1 MGTWEP
7 LLERMVAGRYRQL
20 VAYAMR
26 LAPSRADAE
35 DLVQDALVT
44 TFSGRARFATE
55 AEAEAYVRQ
64 AVASR
69 FIDTGR
75 RRSTERRALE
85 RHVVQTPVEDVP
97 PPSVGLAPEV
107 EAALAL
113 LAPRERACVVLR
125 HMEDLST
132 RETAQLLHLSEGAVK
147 RYLSDGVAALTAA
160 LGTELPAREP
170 EAEIGRALWG
180 AVDADA
186 TALDGLAPE
195 AGELAGV
202 RSRVRRGRTLRHVR
216 EVAVAVPV
224 VAALVL
230 AGWFGIDRLTQTPP
244 AEETPAPVQPTPD
257 ETPSPS
263 PTSTPSPEE
272 TEPVL
277 GDPIDEP
284 GVPTYY
290 AMSDGVLDTV
300 GPGWVLASYAPRWID
315 GPPTAEVVLAVSP
328 EGQRFAVARFEI
340 PAGDGWVEHVPVAWD
355 GGSTAVV
362 QVVQHVLADGSEMTE
377 ATGYAELDLAS
388 GSLGGAADPD
398 LGGAVD
404 GRPPTVGPDGRSVTS
419 QAAYADR
426 YTLDPGEPDSREV
439 AYGVPGRLCAAVGWL
454 DAAGLLAD
462 CIDEGA
468 LGDDGVPRP
477 DTHHLLYRVEVDGG
491 SPQQLGELPAD
502 GPFPFAFGGVWVR
515 DGVVA
520 FSSVE
525 APVLGCFTGVD
536 AWVDGSIQPVQR
548 PSERGENF
556 FEVRASGGLVYVEAT
571 GGCSGDEVP
580 RSVTLH
586 DLEGGTTV
594 DLLPAPVGTWLSP
607 ADDGA
612 WRRTLTGWVPAE

>member
-7 LLERMVAGRYRQL
+7 LLERMVVGRYPQL

-69 FIDTGR
+69 FVDAGR

-85 RHVVQTPVEDVP
+85 RHVVQTPVTTVP
-97 PPSVGLAPEV
+97 APSVGLAPEV

-132 RETAQLLHLSEGAVK
+132 RETAQLLRLSEGAVK

-160 LGTELPAREP
+160 LGTELTEGEP
-170 EAEIGRALWG
+170 EPEIGQAMWG

-186 TALDGLAPE
+186 KTLDGLAP
-195 AGELAGV
+195 AADELAGV
-202 RSRVRRGRTLRHVR
+202 RSRVRRGRTVRHVR
-216 EVAVAVPV
+216 EVAVAIPV
-224 VAALVL
+224 VAALVV

-244 AEETPAPVQPTPD
+244 AEETPTPVQPTPD
-257 ETPSPS
+257 ETSTPS
-263 PTSTPSPEE
+263 PTSTPTPEE
-272 TEPVL
+272 TEPAL

-290 AMSDGVLDTV
+290 AMPDGLLDSV
-300 GPGWVLASYAPRWID
+300 GPGWVLASYAPRGID
-315 GPPTAEVVLAVSP
+315 GPPTAEVLLAVSP

-355 GGSTAVV
+355 GGPTAVV
-362 QVVQHVLADGSEMTE
+362 QVVQHVLAGGSETTD
-377 ATGYAELDLAS
+377 ATGYVDLDLAS
-388 GSLGGAADPD
+388 GSLGGAAEPD
-398 LGGAVD
+398 LGAVD
-404 GRPPTVGPDGRSVTS
+404 GYAPAVGPDGRSVTS

-439 AYGVPGRLCAAVGWL
+439 AYGVPGGLCSAVGWL
-454 DAAGLLAD
+454 DATSLLAD

-468 LGDDGVPRP
+468 LADDGVPAP
-477 DTHHLLYRVEVDGG
+477 DARHVLYRVEVDGG
-491 SPQQLGELPAD
+491 SPQQLADLPAD
-502 GPFPFAFGGVWVR
+502 GPFPSSFGGVWVR

-525 APVLGCFTGVD
+525 APVRGCWTGVD
-536 AWVDGSIQPVQR
+536 AWVDGAIQPVQR
-548 PSERGENF
+548 PSERGENIF
-556 FEVRASGGLVYVEAT
+556 VTRAFGGLVYVEAT

-586 DLEGGTTV
+586 DLERGTTV
-594 DLLPAPVGTWLSP
+594 DLLPAPAGTWVEP

-612 WRRTLTGWVPAE
+612 WLRTLTGWVLAD